1 MECSCSCVVF
11 PMSGMRP
18 DSAFSLTFPGR
29 VKLTQIKCS
38 LTEGVNFK
46 AAQLKCVS
54 SGAGRLFK
62 IKMSPSKGAGKA
74 FGEQSAASA
83 RKVGM
88 MCLVKKREQDEFSR
102 APLPTRSWRQ
112 PGISALAS
120 LGPFGPTPG
129 PTRADFGDIALGRA
143 GCSRPGGV
151 GGRWPRSPRPFPGG
165 NTTARRREVAA
176 TLLLWSLRGAGPR
189 RRGSGSRRRPQPQP
203 PASRLRH
210 RPRLA
215 RAPRASAWGLG
226 PSSRFFGAGGERPP
240 FPFSPAARLESRPA
254 LCPSA
259 GTAARRPGSRSCRPP
274 SAPSTTRSSRLQH
287 LFARS
292 LLLCGGARRVSR
304 LLHSP
309 RVPEQ
314 ESSSGW
320 GRSPGHV
327 LPGTILRHFLG
338 R

>member
-1 MECSCSCVVF
+1 MECSCSYVVF

-62 IKMSPSKGAGKA
+62 IKMLPSKGAGKA

-83 RKVGM
+83 RKVGVT
-88 MCLVKKREQDEFSR
+88 CSVKKRGQDEFSR
-102 APLPTRSWRQ
+102 ASLPTRSWRQ
-112 PGISALAS
+112 PGISARAS
-120 LGPFGPTPG
+120 LGSFGTHAG
-129 PTRADFGDIALGRA
+129 ATRADFGDTALGRA
-143 GCSRPGGV
+143 GCCRPGGV

-189 RRGSGSRRRPQPQP
+189 RRGSGSRRRPQP

-210 RPRLA
+210 RPGLA
-215 RAPRASAWGLG
+215 RAPRVSAGGLG
-226 PSSRFFGAGGERPP
+226 PSSRFSLGRRGRWRTPS
-240 FPFSPAARLESRPA
+240 FPSPPAARVASRPSP
-254 LCPSA
+254 CPPA
-259 GTAARRPGSRSCRPP
+259 GAAARRPGSRSSHPP
-274 SAPSTTRSSRLQH
+274 
-287 LFARS
+287 
-292 LLLCGGARRVSR
+292 
-304 LLHSP
+304 
-309 RVPEQ
+309 
-314 ESSSGW
+314 
-320 GRSPGHV
+320 V
-327 LPGTILRHFLG
+327 LPVRPVPHACSTSLPAACSSAAGHGGSAGCSTAPGSPSRRAAAAGDAAQGVCCRGQFLDDF
-338 R
+338 

>member
-1 MECSCSCVVF
+1 
-11 PMSGMRP
+11 MSGMRP

-274 SAPSTTRSSRLQH
+274 QCSQYDPFLTPAAP
-287 LFARS
+287 
-292 LLLCGGARRVSR
+292 LCPQLAPLRRGTAGQQAAPQPQG
-304 LLHSP
+304 P
-309 RVPEQ
+309 RAGEQ
-314 ESSSGW
+314 QW
-320 GRSPGHV
+320 
-327 LPGTILRHFLG
+327 LGTQPRACAAGDNFEAFFRALRAP
-338 R
+338 